1 MKKRIEINAKLVN
14 HLVLDGKKC
23 KSEKIVLQS
32 LKALQKKSK
41 KPSTKLLQLALINS
55 TPLFKISTS
64 TQKKRKKKQ
73 QKTRVKPAFI
83 SNKETRTSSA
93 INLIVKA
100 ASRKKS
106 QPFFQKFLSEI
117 LASSQNESNAI
128 ELKKDTQKQA
138 LLNRYFF
145 KYYRWH

>member
-83 SNKETRTSSA
+83 SNKEARTSSA
-93 INLIVKA
+93 INLIIKA

-128 ELKKDTQKQA
+128 ELKKDRQKQA